1 MSNKIFLNDNLVDI
15 EEAKISVFDRG
26 YLFSD
31 GIYELIPFFKGKPF
45 LLEDHYQ
52 RLERSLDMVGISN
65 PYSKAEWKDKIY
77 RFSKE
82 NDYKNFS
89 LYIQITRGV
98 PSDFSDG
105 IFREHAATKKY
116 TSSVTMFTSEIKGFP
131 SFAPKREKAIILD
144 DKRWLQ
150 CDIKS
155 ISLIYNAYAK
165 TLASRSEAYEAIL
178 VRNNN
183 ITEGCSS
190 NVFIVKDSVIK
201 TCPKTNLILP
211 GITRSFIIN
220 QIIKKNNYKF
230 KEENFSLD
238 ELKSADEIFVTNST
252 QGVIEINKLDD
263 KEIGDGE
270 FGPISKKIYENFVES
285 VN

>member
-52 RLERSLDMVGISN
+52 RLERSLDMVDISN
-65 PYSKAEWKDKIY
+65 PYSKAEWKDKID
-77 RFSKE
+77 RFTKE

-131 SFAPKREKAIILD
+131 SSAPKREKAIILD

-211 GITRSFIIN
+211 GITL
-220 QIIKKNNYKF
+220 
-230 KEENFSLD
+230 SL
-238 ELKSADEIFVTNST
+238 IH
-252 QGVIEINKLDD
+252 
-263 KEIGDGE
+263 
-270 FGPISKKIYENFVES
+270 ISEPTRPY
-285 VN
+285 